1 MENDPT
7 EGIKGMTPY
16 RGIMPVTPTEGIK
29 GMTPYRGIK
38 YDWQDFAVTPTEG
51 IREATYRWKA
61 RGPTSGKPEATEGI
75 MGHRG
80 NYGPPAKLAI
90 DRTEGIMYGDSNN

>member
-29 GMTPYRGIK
+29 GMTPYRGIMPVIPTEGIREATYRGIK
-38 YDWQDFAVTPTEG
+38 YDWKDFVVIPTEG

-61 RGPTSGKPEATEGI
+61 RWPTNGKPDGLPMESQ
-75 MGHRG
+75 RPYQR
-80 NYGPPAKLAI
+80 N
-90 DRTEGIMYGDSNN
+90 